1 MIMMK
6 DGAKDW
12 NQNRENIMLRYDS
25 TRDVSG
31 VDPRQLFLRRTFL
44 GDATRGLGGI
54 ALGSLLSSEFA
65 RAKDGAATGGLVGLP
80 HFAPKAKR
88 VVCLFQSGG
97 LSHVDLF
104 DDKPMLHEHAGKEIP
119 ASIKGTQRLTGMTS
133 NQSAYP
139 VVPPLKP
146 GKRCGQNGLWIS
158 DLLPY
163 IQEVA
168 DDICLIKSMNTEAIN
183 HDPAITFMN
192 TGNQQPG
199 YASIG
204 AWVSYGLGTVNENLP
219 AFIAMVSQGT
229 GKNPGQPI
237 FSRLWGSG
245 FLPSSHQGVGLR
257 PGANPVLYL
266 NNPPGVERSQRREQ
280 LDDLAELN
288 QLRAKDL
295 GDPETMTR
303 INAYEMAYRMQTSVP
318 DLTNISDESPATL
331 EAYGPEVTKPG
342 SYAANCLLA
351 RRLLQR
357 DVRYVQLYHR
367 GWDQHI
373 AIAKQLP
380 NQCRDIDQPTAALI
394 KDLKQS
400 GLLEDTLVVFA
411 TEFGRTVFS
420 QGKLGD
426 PGMGRDHH
434 GRSFTVW
441 LAGGGIKGG
450 IEYGATDDFCYNI
463 AENPVHLRDLH
474 ATILHCL
481 GIDHSRFSYKFRGLN
496 TRLTGVEES
505 HVVHEILT

>member
-1 MIMMK
+1 MM
-6 DGAKDW
+6 DHFA
-12 NQNRENIMLRYDS
+12 QRQ
-25 TRDVSG
+25 
-31 VDPRQLFLRRTFL
+31 RQLRRIFLTQSSI
-44 GDATRGLGGI
+44 GMGAM
-54 ALGSLLSSEFA
+54 ALGSLMSPELL
-65 RAKDGAATGGLVGLP
+65 RAQGPGPIGGLPGLP
-80 HFAPKAKR
+80 HLAPKAKR

-133 NQSAYP
+133 GQSSYP
-139 VVPPLKP
+139 IVPPLKP
-146 GKRCGQNGLWIS
+146 GKRCGQHGTWIS
-158 DLLPY
+158 DLLPG
-163 IQEVA
+163 IQTLA
-168 DDICLIKSMNTEAIN
+168 DDICIVKSLNTEAIN

-204 AWVSYGLGTVNENLP
+204 AWVSYGLGSENQNLP
-219 AFIAMVSQGT
+219 AFVAMVSQGT

-266 NNPPGVERSQRREQ
+266 QNPPGIEPSQRRHF

-288 QLRAKDL
+288 QMRAEEL
-295 GDPETMTR
+295 GDPETTTR

-318 DLTNISDESPATL
+318 ELTDIRSESAQTL
-331 EAYGPEVTKPG
+331 EAYGPEVQRPG
-342 SYAANCLLA
+342 SYASNCLLA
-351 RRLLQR
+351 RRLLER

-380 NQCRDIDQPTAALI
+380 NQCSDIDQPTAALVN
-394 KDLKQS
+394 DLKRL
-400 GLLEDTLVVFA
+400 GMLEDTLVVFA

-441 LAGGGIKGG
+441 LAGGGIRGG

-463 AENPVHLRDLH
+463 TEKPVHLRDLH

-481 GIDHSRFSYKFRGLN
+481 GIDHSRFTYKFRGLN
-496 TRLTGVEES
+496 TRLTGVEEA
-505 HVVHEILT
+505 HVVTDILA

>member
-1 MIMMK
+1 MN
-6 DGAKDW
+6 AF
-12 NQNRENIMLRYDS
+12 ENHSL
-25 TRDVSG
+25 
-31 VDPRQLFLRRTFL
+31 QQQHQLRRTFL
-44 GDATRGLGGI
+44 GDTTRGLGSI
-54 ALGSLLSSEFA
+54 ALGSLLFPELVGARQPASS
-65 RAKDGAATGGLVGLP
+65 RGGVAGLP
-80 HFAPKAKR
+80 HFAPTAKR

-133 NQSAYP
+133 GQSAYP

-146 GKRCGQNGLWIS
+146 GKKCGASGTWIS
-158 DLLPY
+158 DLLPK
-163 IQEVA
+163 IQGIA
-168 DDICLIKSMNTEAIN
+168 DDICLIKSLHTEAIN

-199 YASIG
+199 YASMG
-204 AWVSYGLGTVNENLP
+204 AWVNYGLGTENENLP

-266 NNPPGVERSQRREQ
+266 SNPPGVESTQRREL
-280 LDDLAELN
+280 LDDLAQLN
-288 QLRAKDL
+288 KMRAAEL
-295 GDPETMTR
+295 GDPETFAR
-303 INAYEMAYRMQTSVP
+303 INAYEMAFRMQTSVP
-318 DLTNISDESPATL
+318 ELTDISQESASTL
-331 EAYGPEVTKPG
+331 EAYGPEVLRPG

-357 DVRYVQLYHR
+357 DVRFVQLFHR

-373 AIAKQLP
+373 ALGRQLP
-380 NQCRDIDQPTAALI
+380 NQCRDIDQPTAALV
-394 KDLKQS
+394 KDLKQC
-400 GLLEDTLVVFA
+400 GLLDDTLVVFA

-420 QGKLGD
+420 QGKIGD

-441 LAGGGIKGG
+441 LAGGGVRGG
-450 IEYGATDDFCYNI
+450 MEYGATDDFCYNI
-463 AENPVHLRDLH
+463 MENPVHLRDLH
-474 ATILHCL
+474 ATILHCM
-481 GIDHSRFSYKFRGLN
+481 GIDHSRFTYKFRGLN
-496 TRLTGVEES
+496 TRLTGVEEA
-505 HVVHEILT
+505 HVVKDILI

>member
-1 MIMMK
+1 M
-6 DGAKDW
+6 
-12 NQNRENIMLRYDS
+12 
-25 TRDVSG
+25 
-31 VDPRQLFLRRTFL
+31 
-44 GDATRGLGGI
+44 
-54 ALGSLLSSEFA
+54 ALGSLMSPELL
-65 RAKDGAATGGLVGLP
+65 RAQAPKTVGGLPGLP

-119 ASIKGTQRLTGMTS
+119 ASVNGTQRLTGMTS
-133 NQSAYP
+133 GQSTYP
-139 VVPPLKP
+139 IVPPLKP
-146 GKRCGQNGLWIS
+146 GKRCGQHGTWIS
-158 DLLPY
+158 DLLPG
-163 IQEVA
+163 IQTLA
-168 DDICLIKSMNTEAIN
+168 DDICIVKSLNTEAIN
-183 HDPAITFMN
+183 HDPAITYMN

-204 AWVSYGLGTVNENLP
+204 AWVSYGLGSENENLP

-266 NNPPGVERSQRREQ
+266 QNPPGVEPDQRRHF

-288 QLRAKDL
+288 EMRAKEL
-295 GDPETMTR
+295 GDPEITTR
-303 INAYEMAYRMQTSVP
+303 IHAYEMAYRMQTSVP
-318 DLTNISDESPATL
+318 ELTDIRGESAETL
-331 EAYGPEVTKPG
+331 EAYGPEVQRPG
-342 SYAANCLLA
+342 SYASNCLLA
-351 RRLLQR
+351 RRLLER

-380 NQCRDIDQPTAALI
+380 NQCRDIDQPTTALVN
-394 KDLKQS
+394 DLKRL
-400 GLLEDTLVVFA
+400 GMLEDTLVVFA

-441 LAGGGIKGG
+441 LAGGGIRGG
-450 IEYGATDDFCYNI
+450 VEYGATDDFCYNI
-463 AENPVHLRDLH
+463 TENPVHLRDLH

-481 GIDHSRFSYKFRGLN
+481 GIDHSRFTTKFRGLN

-505 HVVHEILT
+505 HVVKGILS